1 MKCDE
6 KRDVCGPCERSGR
19 ECVYKDENEASTST
33 TLQAVAVVAQT
44 ELSTT
49 KTRAKVESTSPPPHT
64 STLPVRSDVALEYR
78 KPLNETEDP
87 EWKSPQSFIP
97 AQVHVTSPL
106 STISST
112 AGWGGLDTAPL
123 KWLDLLA
130 GDARQNDGQFSM
142 DLLSWRQTVQQP
154 NNITSHG
161 LGHDRQP
168 SFDPSLTPMTPV
180 VAPPIP
186 PMLTQEKEPW
196 QSAIQLR
203 HDQIPIFRRFTD
215 RLALWMDLF
224 DPHKCFS
231 SFVPHLA
238 LGNEG
243 LMKAILALASRHM
256 SIQPIDGVELD
267 RNAAVQ
273 YYHETLHYLWG
284 AMKYESYNRSLELIA
299 TALIVSQYE
308 MIDGAK
314 GNWER
319 HLQGVFWIQRTRN
332 IGAESLGLEGAGWW
346 CWLRQDV
353 WAAFRERRRVY
364 SFHRPLMRY
373 AEMGPYDLA
382 SKSVYLLA
390 QCVNYSSEKEAQE
403 GANNLHMRVDRGRHI
418 SEMLDEWHQN
428 LTVHFKPLPMAEASD
443 DHIFSPIW
451 INPSPLATSIQLY
464 NFARILLL
472 VNEPASGYNEFL
484 RREKRLNDAVDAI
497 CGIATMISDE
507 PSTITSTMCLYAAGF
522 YTNDKDARK
531 RDTIVKLI
539 DSHQMRTGWPVQSL
553 SEELQAEW
561 TASDAT

>member
-1 MKCDE
+1 
-6 KRDVCGPCERSGR
+6 
-19 ECVYKDENEASTST
+19 
-33 TLQAVAVVAQT
+33 
-44 ELSTT
+44 
-49 KTRAKVESTSPPPHT
+49 
-64 STLPVRSDVALEYR
+64 
-78 KPLNETEDP
+78 
-87 EWKSPQSFIP
+87 
-97 AQVHVTSPL
+97 
-106 STISST
+106 
-112 AGWGGLDTAPL
+112 
-123 KWLDLLA
+123 
-130 GDARQNDGQFSM
+130 
-142 DLLSWRQTVQQP
+142 
-154 NNITSHG
+154 
-161 LGHDRQP
+161 
-168 SFDPSLTPMTPV
+168 
-180 VAPPIP
+180 
-186 PMLTQEKEPW
+186 MLTQEKEPW

-203 HDQIPIFRRFTD
+203 DDQIPIFRRYTD

-224 DPHKCFS
+224 DPQKCFS

-256 SIQPIDGVELD
+256 SIQPMDGVELD
-267 RNAAVQ
+267 HNTAVQ

-308 MIDGAK
+308 MIDGTK

-346 CWLRQDV
+346 SWLRQDV

-364 SFHRPLMRY
+364 SFHRPILRY

-403 GANNLHMRVDRGRHI
+403 GVNNLHMRVDRGRHI
-418 SEMLDEWHQN
+418 SEMLDEWYRN
-428 LTVHFKPLPMAEASD
+428 LTVHFKELPMAENSD
-443 DHIFSPIW
+443 DHVFPPIW
-451 INPSPLATSIQLY
+451 INPSPLATAIQLY

-484 RREKRLNDAVDAI
+484 RREKSLNEAVETI
-497 CGIATMISDE
+497 CGIASMISDE

-522 YTNDKDARK
+522 YTNDRDARK
-531 RDTIVKLI
+531 RDAIAKLI

-561 TASDAT
+561 TASDAK

>member
-1 MKCDE
+1 MEID
-6 KRDVCGPCERSGR
+6 PYRSSQ
-19 ECVYKDENEASTST
+19 VLNTS
-33 TLQAVAVVAQT
+33 
-44 ELSTT
+44 S
-49 KTRAKVESTSPPPHT
+49 S
-64 STLPVRSDVALEYR
+64 LPVRSDVAQ
-78 KPLNETEDP
+78 ETWKNQKDTDQP
-87 EWKSPQSFIP
+87 QWKSPQSFNP
-97 AQVHVTSPL
+97 SQVHITSPL

-154 NNITSHG
+154 GNSTSHG
-161 LGHDRQP
+161 VGHDRHP
-168 SFDPSLTPMTPV
+168 SFDPSSAPMAPIM
-180 VAPPIP
+180 APPIP

-196 QSAIQLR
+196 QSAIRLR
-203 HDQIPIFRRFTD
+203 DDQIPIFRRFTD

-256 SIQPIDGVELD
+256 SIQPMEGVELD

-308 MIDGAK
+308 MIDGTK

-346 CWLRQDV
+346 SWLRQDV

-382 SKSVYLLA
+382 SKAVYLLA

-403 GANNLHMRVDRGRHI
+403 GVNNLHMRIDRGRHL
-418 SEMLDEWHQN
+418 SGMLDEWHCN
-428 LTVHFKPLPMAEASD
+428 LTVHFKQLPLAEGSN
-443 DHIFSPIW
+443 DHVFPPIW

-484 RREKRLNDAVDAI
+484 RREKHLNDAVDTI

-507 PSTITSTMCLYAAGF
+507 PSSITSTMCLYAAGF
-522 YTNDKDARK
+522 YTNDKDPRK
-531 RDTIVKLI
+531 RDAIVKLI

-561 TASDAT
+561 TASDAK

>member
-1 MKCDE
+1 M
-6 KRDVCGPCERSGR
+6 
-19 ECVYKDENEASTST
+19 
-33 TLQAVAVVAQT
+33 
-44 ELSTT
+44 
-49 KTRAKVESTSPPPHT
+49 ESTSPLPTTHHAASLTALHAVPDHQHLHPAPKVELDPYPSAHVLNPP
-64 STLPVRSDVALEYR
+64 STLPVRSDITHESR
-78 KPLNETEDP
+78 KDTEQPL
-87 EWKSPQSFIP
+87 WKSPQSFIP
-97 AQVHVTSPL
+97 AQVHITSPL

-112 AGWGGLDTAPL
+112 AGWGGLDSAPL

-142 DLLSWRQTVQQP
+142 DLLSWTQTVQHP
-154 NNITSHG
+154 SNTNHG
-161 LGHDRQP
+161 VGHERQP
-168 SFDPSLTPMTPV
+168 SFDPSSVPMTPV
-180 VAPPIP
+180 IAPAIP
-186 PMLTQEKEPW
+186 PMLTQEKDPW
-196 QSAIQLR
+196 QTAMQLR
-203 HDQIPIFRRFTD
+203 KDQIPIFRRFTD

-224 DPHKCFS
+224 DPHKSFS

-256 SIQPIDGVELD
+256 SIQPMEGVDLD

-273 YYHETLHYLWG
+273 YYHETLHYLRG
-284 AMKYESYNRSLELIA
+284 AMQYESYNQSLELLA
-299 TALIVSQYE
+299 TALMVSQYE

-319 HLQGVFWIQRTRN
+319 HLKGVFWIQRTRN
-332 IGAESLGLEGAGWW
+332 IGAESLGFEGAGWW

-390 QCVNYSSEKEAQE
+390 QCVNYSSKKEAE
-403 GANNLHMRVDRGRHI
+403 DYFHMRVDRGRQL
-418 SEMLDEWHQN
+418 SDMLDEWHSN
-428 LTVHFKPLPMAEASD
+428 LTVHFEPLPMAEASD
-443 DHIFSPIW
+443 DHIFPPIW

-484 RREKRLNDAVDAI
+484 RREKRLNDAVDTI
-497 CGIATMISDE
+497 CGIAMMISDE

-522 YTNDKDARK
+522 YTTNKDARK
-531 RDTIVKLI
+531 RNTIVKLI

-561 TASDAT
+561 TASDVK